1 MTSVF
6 FPSHPHSAVCSVV
19 CNTLSHGR
27 GTEGPT
33 PPLRL
38 CPEGPWPPAPH
49 TSSGGLL
56 LATDLLT
63 MLLLFTGSSPSNQ
76 KHAKKC
82 HPLILATPFPAYLF
96 FRGFPTPPALLSPVK
111 CLERWAHMYGLW
123 SLHSSIHWDL
133 VSYSFWDCPLKSPV
147 YDLWIVLILSVLSA
161 VPYNGH
167 HSPLRPLCPGSPRPA
182 LRVLLSSLNHLILVS
197 FAAPSSLLS
206 SLRDRCLPGSGS
218 TFYFPISHALPGF
231 VISLCH
237 WLWNEISIPMVAPEL
252 RSCFFGF
259 PLDSSNCVFCGL
271 LTLGFSHP
279 ASHTRPLT
287 PASSQKKILIIVT
300 VLFKPL
306 FPLHSPWWKVSPSI
320 IQSLSQIFLEYL
332 CFPPSHSRLTSNH

>member
-1 MTSVF
+1 MDT
-6 FPSHPHSAVCSVV
+6 
-19 CNTLSHGR
+19 TLPCVLCALDPQ
-27 GTEGPT
+27 GPF
-33 PPLRL
+33 
-38 CPEGPWPPAPH
+38 
-49 TSSGGLL
+49 SG
-56 LATDLLT
+56 
-63 MLLLFTGSSPSNQ
+63 FS
-76 KHAKKC
+76 C
-82 HPLILATPFPAYLF
+82 HP
-96 FRGFPTPPALLSPVK
+96 SD
-111 CLERWAHMYGLW
+111 H
-123 SLHSSIHWDL
+123 L
-133 VSYSFWDCPLKSPV
+133 V
-147 YDLWIVLILSVLSA
+147 
-161 VPYNGH
+161 
-167 HSPLRPLCPGSPRPA
+167 
-182 LRVLLSSLNHLILVS
+182 LVS

-237 WLWNEISIPMVAPEL
+237 WLWNEISIPMVAPEV

-300 VLFKPL
+300 VLSKPL
-306 FPLHSPWWKVSPSI
+306 FPLPSPWWKVSPSI